1 MDLPEDELAFLRDLV
16 KVARQRTHA
25 VAWVDR
31 DGSRR
36 QTLLTPADAAR
47 LAKLAQRKGVSSAE
61 VLRQAA
67 HIPVAKP
74 ARANPPADLSG
85 AAPRADDREGA
96 AGPAAAGDSVRGTS
110 RA

>member
-16 KVARQRTHA
+16 KAARQRTHA

-36 QTLLTPADAAR
+36 QTLLTAADAAR
-47 LAKLAQRKGVSSAE
+47 LARLAQRKGVSSAD

-67 HIPVAKP
+67 HIPVARP
-74 ARANPPADLSG
+74 ARANPPADLAG
-85 AAPRADDREGA
+85 AAPRDDASGGA
-96 AGPAAAGDSVRGTS
+96 AGPVVVDDSVRGTS
-110 RA
+110 RD